1 MNRYKIIKDNLDM
14 KRNIIT
20 ILICLFAIGANAQVE
35 ELKEEVAL
43 MNKECPIRAN
53 EAFTMLSYTY
63 EDGFVVDKM
72 HVNLMLNSDQLK
84 TYFGTQEHRTNL
96 LRNLTQLPS
105 IIGFAGKVVAAKAG
119 QKTIYITPA
128 GGTYEIVYT
137 PDEVR
142 QSYEAALFS
151 NTNTFDVKLIYNAG
165 VQYLDCKEYD
175 KAFLC
180 FQKANEQGYI
190 SAQTSLALCYE
201 TGWGTTQDLS
211 MAEYLYKKADA
222 AGDKNA
228 AINLGGLYMKCQPP
242 RYDKA
247 VEVLLPLV
255 QKGNEDAQ
263 HNLAIAYVHLGR
275 HEEAIELST
284 NLANKGDHG
293 AESNLGNWYLKGIS
307 GFPIDY
313 DKAIYWL
320 ERAVKA
326 NKETA
331 KHNLPIAQFEKGE
344 ILYKNREY
352 SEAYQLYLKA
362 ASSKDNPIPGAMRKL
377 SACYRYGLGI
387 SRDTEKADYY
397 MAKAAEYNDEAAM
410 EILGVK

>member
-20 ILICLFAIGANAQVE
+20 ILICLFVIGANAQVE
-35 ELKEEVAL
+35 ELKKEVAL
-43 MNKECPIRAN
+43 MNKECPLKAN
-53 EAFTMLSYTY
+53 ETITVLSYTY
-63 EDGFVVDKM
+63 EDGFVVDRI
-72 HVNLMLNSDQLK
+72 HVNLMLNGDQLQ
-84 TYFGTQEHRTNL
+84 TYFGTKEHRSDL
-96 LRNLTQLPS
+96 LKSSTQLAPT
-105 IIGFAGKVVAAKAG
+105 IGFAGKVVVAKAG
-119 QKTIYITPA
+119 MKTIYITPA

-151 NTNTFDVKLIYNAG
+151 NANTLDVKLIYNAG
-165 VQYLDCKEYD
+165 VQYLNSKEYD

-180 FQKANEQGYI
+180 FQKAAGQGYAP
-190 SAQTSLALCYE
+190 SQSNLGLCYE
-201 TGWGTTQDLS
+201 FGWGTKKDYV
-211 MAEYLYKKADA
+211 MAEYWFKKACDA
-222 AGDKNA
+222 RDNHAT
-228 AINLGGLYMKCQPP
+228 INLGALYASSHFSK
-242 RYDKA
+242 YDKA
-247 VEVLLPLV
+247 VEYLLPLA
-255 QKGNEDAQ
+255 QQGNEDALF
-263 HNLAIAYVHLGR
+263 NLAIAYVHLGR

-377 SACYRYGLGI
+377 SACYRYGLGVI
-387 SRDTEKADYY
+387 KDTARADSY
-397 MAKAAEYNDEAAM
+397 MAKAAEYNDETAM